1 MSLIIFSLF
10 SMVEVLASPPEKQG
24 SLSEKVGIQLLKYP
38 QLIRPVREEEQR
50 MKELLHRIAL
60 LKDDDFIWLQA
71 DTGGIRLWS
80 INKDNV
86 LKASAPVYFPDAHEY
101 FVSHGASISPEKME
115 PDILRQWKEMKARSV
130 QLDQELSLVVKTL
143 YKTLKCAIH
152 RHRFTSC
159 NFKSNL

>member
-86 LKASAPVYFPDAHEY
+86 LKASAPVYFP
-101 FVSHGASISPEKME
+101 V
-115 PDILRQWKEMKARSV
+115 
-130 QLDQELSLVVKTL
+130 
-143 YKTLKCAIH
+143 
-152 RHRFTSC
+152 
-159 NFKSNL
+159 